1 MKALGAIV
9 ELTPFLVVAFGFT
22 YLIRAILNADR
33 RERALLDARDR
44 AAAPTTSATAP
55 APMPIPAPAPAPAP
69 ASAQPANPPEA
80 REHASDDP
88 AKP

>member
-1 MKALGAIV
+1 MKVLGAIV

-44 AAAPTTSATAP
+44 AAPTATSTTT
-55 APMPIPAPAPAPAP
+55 PAP

-80 REHASDDP
+80 REHACDDP